1 MATSPVVDEDK
12 EPIGPEEH
20 DTSSK
25 TSIKVKMEGF
35 RRAVFSRNTLSKNQ
49 SFRDSSP
56 ALSAYKLFKRSP
68 GKIKTVLKTVIKHRL
83 FRYGILLIIGLVS
96 IWLPALTY
104 VFKSEDVFKSPWSII
119 IPGTGIGSSL
129 NIDSI
134 GQTTTSVAS
143 PYSSSSVDPKVNYK
157 AILMS
162 STVLNSAAESL
173 GLTPREYGKPLIKLI
188 DQTAIM
194 QMLIEDNSA
203 EMAYKK
209 SVALYEAFENE
220 LDRLRKDERTMI
232 DSSNIDQLEI
242 YRQQVAKAQMRLLEF
257 QSSSLIASSNKL
269 ELSLA
274 SIDRLN
280 NRRSELLLQIAS
292 NRARKIAIESFTGL
306 SIDRASDVVKL
317 QQDSAMKELQN
328 NYSEFYSDYLDRSAT
343 LGARNPK
350 VSSITSKMK
359 AIVKAMD
366 ERATVVLGD
375 HEKEFVEQYA
385 AVVSSDGGNFYLDQ
399 IAIDAEL
406 AAEESELQELD
417 LLVAELELGIQEIT
431 KATARLDELTRAYQV
446 AETIY
451 LSALAK
457 QDLGKSDVF
466 ASYPMVQLL
475 VPPRL
480 PEEPEKLA
488 RIFAIAGALVGSMFI
503 LLSLAILWKRNA
515 LLQKLSKKR

>member
-1 MATSPVVDEDK
+1 MSTYPADDNEQEDLGPTESANSPKYSIRSKVD
-12 EPIGPEEH
+12 
-20 DTSSK
+20 SLRS
-25 TSIKVKMEGF
+25 
-35 RRAVFSRNTLSKNQ
+35 AVFSRDVLSKNQ
-49 SFRDSSP
+49 SFRDSST
-56 ALSAYKLFKRSP
+56 ALTAYRLAKRSP
-68 GKIKTVLKTVIKHRL
+68 GKIKAVSKTVIKHRL
-83 FRYGILLIIGLVS
+83 FRYGLLMLIGLVS

-119 IPGTGIGSSL
+119 IPGTGMGSSL

-134 GQTTTSVAS
+134 GQTTTSIAS

-162 STVLNSAAESL
+162 SMVLKSAAESL
-173 GLTPREYGKPLIKLI
+173 DMTVAEYGKPLIKLI

-194 QMLIEDNSA
+194 QMLTEDNSA
-203 EMAYKK
+203 ELAYKK

-232 DSSNIDQLEI
+232 DRSNADQLEI
-242 YRQQVAKAQMRLLEF
+242 YKQQVAVAQRKLLEF

-274 SIDRLN
+274 AIDRLN
-280 NRRSELLLQIAS
+280 TRRSELLLKIAS
-292 NRARKIAIESFTGL
+292 NRARKTAIQSFTGL
-306 SIDRASDVVKL
+306 SIERASDVVKL
-317 QQDSAMKELQN
+317 QQDSAMRELQVN
-328 NYSEFYSDYLDRSAT
+328 FSDFYSDYLDRSAT

-359 AIVKAMD
+359 AITKAMD
-366 ERATVVLGD
+366 ERATIILGD
-375 HEKEFVEQYA
+375 HEDAFVEQYA

-406 AAEESELQELD
+406 AAEESELAELD
-417 LLVAELELGIQEIT
+417 SLVSELELGIQET
-431 KATARLDELTRAYQV
+431 TQATARLDELTRAYQV

-451 LSALAK
+451 LSSLAK

-475 VPPRL
+475 VPPTM
-480 PEEPEKLA
+480 PEKPEKLA